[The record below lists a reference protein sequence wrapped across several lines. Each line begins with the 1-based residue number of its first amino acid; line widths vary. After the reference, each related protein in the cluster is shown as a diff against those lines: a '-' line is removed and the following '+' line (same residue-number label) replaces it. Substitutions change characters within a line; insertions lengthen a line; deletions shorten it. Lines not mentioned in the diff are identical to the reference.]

1 MSIEWLSWLRKF
13 LEACDE
19 TGMKVKSYGLVTG
32 AYWSLTLTDGALRM
46 VVLLHFHELGFGPLE
61 LSFLFLA
68 YEFMGIL
75 TNLFGGIAGSRF
87 GLEQTLKV
95 GLLIQ
100 IFALLAI
107 SFVDADWGKVLS
119 VIFVMFCQAFSG
131 IAKDLTKMSSKS
143 AVKFV
148 IPQDG
153 SSERQTRLFRW
164 VAVLTGSKNALKGVG
179 FFVGSALLS
188 SSGYRTSLL
197 ILASIVAVALV
208 AVLVFLDESIG
219 KSSKPIPRR
228 IWAST
233 YPAVNKLS
241 IARFFLF
248 GSRDIWFVVALPI
261 FLDESLGWSFEG
273 IGAFLA
279 AWVIG
284 YGIIQ
289 SGAPSVIRLKDAAGE
304 IRSSTRL
311 WSFILMIFTILLALL
326 VAFDIAKSFTVIVGL
341 LFFGVLFALN
351 SSLHSYLILAFT
363 EDDSDVAVNVGL
375 YYSANAFG
383 RLFGT
388 LLSGLT
394 YLWGGLAAAL
404 FACCCFLAANWL
416 ISFSFPKKIK
426 SGLQ

>member
-1 MSIEWLSWLRKF
+1 
-13 LEACDE
+13 
-19 TGMKVKSYGLVTG
+19 MKVKTYGLVTG

-46 VVLLHFHELGFGPLE
+46 VVLLHFHELGFSPVQ

-75 TNLFGGIAGSRF
+75 TNLFGGIIGAKS
-87 GLEQTLKV
+87 GLEQTLKA
-95 GLLIQ
+95 GLFIQ
-100 IFALLAI
+100 VLALVTI
-107 SFVDADWGKVLS
+107 SFVDPSWGKAFS
-119 VIFVMFCQAFSG
+119 VFFVMTCQAFSG

-148 IPQDG
+148 VQEDG
-153 SSERQTRLFRW
+153 SGQRQSRLFKW

-188 SSGYRTSLL
+188 SVGYQTSLFL
-197 ILASIVAVALV
+197 LAALVAVALI
-208 AVLVFLDESIG
+208 AVLAKLEESIG
-219 KSSKPIPRR
+219 KSGKPRPER
-228 IWAST
+228 IWVSR
-233 YPAVNKLS
+233 YPAVNRLS

-261 FLDESLGWSFEG
+261 FLDENLGWSFEG

-284 YGIIQ
+284 YGIVQ
-289 SGAPSVIRLKDAAGE
+289 SGAPSVIRLKSNSDEVQTSA
-304 IRSSTRL
+304 RMM
-311 WSFILMIFTILLALL
+311 SFVLLLFTVLLSAL
-326 VAFDIAKSFTVIVGL
+326 VANDIARSIVVIIGL
-341 LFFGVLFALN
+341 LLFGVLFALN

-363 EDDSDVAVNVGL
+363 EDDDDVAVNVGL
-375 YYSANAFG
+375 YYAANAIG

-394 YLWGGLAAAL
+394 YLWGGLSAAL
-404 FACCCFLAANWL
+404 FTCCIFLGANWI
-416 ISFSFPKKIK
+416 ISLTFPKTIR
-426 SGLQ
+426 SR

>member
-1 MSIEWLSWLRKF
+1 M
-13 LEACDE
+13 
-19 TGMKVKSYGLVTG
+19 
-32 AYWSLTLTDGALRM
+32 
-46 VVLLHFHELGFGPLE
+46 
-61 LSFLFLA
+61 
-68 YEFMGIL
+68 
-75 TNLFGGIAGSRF
+75 
-87 GLEQTLKV
+87 
-95 GLLIQ
+95 
-100 IFALLAI
+100 
-107 SFVDADWGKVLS
+107 
-119 VIFVMFCQAFSG
+119 
-131 IAKDLTKMSSKS
+131 
-143 AVKFV
+143 
-148 IPQDG
+148 
-153 SSERQTRLFRW
+153 
-164 VAVLTGSKNALKGVG
+164 
-179 FFVGSALLS
+179 
-188 SSGYRTSLL
+188 
-197 ILASIVAVALV
+197 
-208 AVLVFLDESIG
+208 FLDESIG
-219 KSSKPIPRR
+219 KSNKPIPRR

-304 IRSSTRL
+304 IRATTHL
-311 WSFILMIFTILLALL
+311 WSFILMTFTILLALL

-404 FACCCFLAANWL
+404 FACCGFLAANWL
-416 ISFSFPKKIK
+416 ISLSFPKKIK